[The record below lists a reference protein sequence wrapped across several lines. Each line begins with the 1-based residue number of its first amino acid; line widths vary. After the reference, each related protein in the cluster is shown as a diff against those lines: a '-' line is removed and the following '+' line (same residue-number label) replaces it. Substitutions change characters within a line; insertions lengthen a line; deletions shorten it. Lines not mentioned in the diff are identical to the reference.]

1 MFLVRI
7 LHTTAVIVLVWP
19 EHHLYPNKRRGVLVY
34 FFVMGNLQHHIIL
47 NGVLLF
53 AIHVD
58 GICVSAVNSI
68 PLF

>member
-34 FFVMGNLQHHIIL
+34 FLCYGKSPASYHFKWGII
-47 NGVLLF
+47 
-53 AIHVD
+53 
-58 GICVSAVNSI
+58 ICDTCR
-68 PLF
+68 